1 MVQPLGVAPLKAYT
15 MPALIM
21 LLCIAGALFF
31 SCAAAQTAEPEDPV
45 FFVIGDG
52 ATYSGGTGWY
62 AGYVIC
68 DQSGT
73 YTLRISAN
81 GPQSRFPVVNT
92 KVIVC
97 ISDEARSTATI
108 TIGSNTAAPYT
119 LTSYKAGQPSYYGA
133 SGGVFA
139 EPDYYGYN
147 DAYTITSLT
156 YSQIHHPTSYYPLQV
171 TVTFS
176 SSATPNSKVMFLCYG
191 IDSKGDDAKTPFSG
205 GTLIVA
211 TPEYAVAPVAII
223 VCFGAYGIYVKKK
236 SNNPSLVYFT

>member
-1 MVQPLGVAPLKAYT
+1 
-15 MPALIM
+15 M
-21 LLCIAGALFF
+21 LLCIASAMFVG
-31 SCAAAQTAEPEDPV
+31 CAAAQTEEPEDPV

-97 ISDEARSTATI
+97 ISDEALSTATV
-108 TIGSNTAAPYT
+108 TIGSNTATPYT
-119 LTSYKAGQPSYYGA
+119 VTSYNAGQPSYYGA

-147 DAYTITSLT
+147 DQYFIPSLT
-156 YSQIHHPTSYYPLQV
+156 YTQIHHPGYYYPLQV

-176 SSATPNSKVMFLCYG
+176 SSATQNSKVMFLCYG
-191 IDSKGDDAKTPFSG
+191 LDSKGDPAKTPFSE
-205 GTLIVA
+205 GTMIMP
-211 TPEYAVAPVAII
+211 TPEFVYAPIPII
-223 VCFGAYGIYVKKK
+223 VCLAAYGVYIKKK
-236 SNNPSLVYFT
+236 SR